1 MNFSGILIGVLTFFL
16 IGLFHP
22 IVIYAEY
29 YFGSRCWPVF
39 LLVGILCMI
48 LSVRMQEIL
57 WSVSL
62 GVLGVSCF
70 WSIKELKEQEK
81 RVAKG
86 WFPKRKV
93 DKHYRRKRG
102 DEKMAVWRLQVNTGG
117 ANVADCLQNHVAAL
131 WAGKVLAYL
140 MGNYDDSK
148 ATYEKLFDWT
158 DEHKFKTGKYSHKE
172 AVIDELATASP
183 SEYLTK
189 ISIQVF

>member
-62 GVLGVSCF
+62 LSLIHISEPTRPILVS
-70 WSIKELKEQEK
+70 
-81 RVAKG
+81 R
-86 WFPKRKV
+86 
-93 DKHYRRKRG
+93 
-102 DEKMAVWRLQVNTGG
+102 M
-117 ANVADCLQNHVAAL
+117 
-131 WAGKVLAYL
+131 
-140 MGNYDDSK
+140 
-148 ATYEKLFDWT
+148 
-158 DEHKFKTGKYSHKE
+158 
-172 AVIDELATASP
+172 P
-183 SEYLTK
+183 S
-189 ISIQVF
+189 SA